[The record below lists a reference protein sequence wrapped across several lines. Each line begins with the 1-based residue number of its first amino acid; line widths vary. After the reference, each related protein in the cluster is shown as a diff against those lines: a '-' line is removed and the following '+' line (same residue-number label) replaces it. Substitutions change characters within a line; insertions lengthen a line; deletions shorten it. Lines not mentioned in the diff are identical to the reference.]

1 MFCTQCG
8 AYNTDDSRFCHQCG
22 HRLQPERKIPT
33 LDESAFQMDSPEQQ
47 EKIQQLLDE
56 ALTHEAEGRLH
67 EAILACE
74 GVLVL
79 DPANTSAHSLLGLIH
94 EKQGNLQKAVAE
106 YEKVVALNPNSA
118 ADRAKLEELRRRLRT
133 PAPKPPREEPNQLP
147 LLIGIFVTVGLF
159 VLGLAAMNYQ
169 QRPKSTQ
176 PQPQPAAP
184 VQPAPPSTGYA
195 PYNWYAP
202 AAPGYI
208 QPSTPQMPSM
218 TQPAAP
224 PQERAAERLSSGT
237 RTERIPLPPLPPLT
251 VAPSSQPSAA
261 PPPSQNNRSQ
271 QGESGSATLPSG
283 GSVVM
288 PDVPLQTGTSGQPA
302 GRQPVMEITVRPG
315 TAGDSGVVAPPPPS
329 MESEDLMRVAQ
340 QHQLAGR
347 YREAIPLY
355 QKALQG
361 ATDKGFIYQQI
372 GLCYHRLGELD
383 SARNAYQQA
392 IAEYERQI
400 AAGQNVERA
409 RRGLESAKQ
418 GLAACG
424 G

>member
-22 HRLQPERKIPT
+22 HRLQPERKMPP
-33 LDESAFQMDSPEQQ
+33 LDESVFQLESPEQQ
-47 EKIQQLLDE
+47 QKIQQLLDE
-56 ALTHEAEGRLH
+56 ALTHESQGRLH
-67 EAILACE
+67 EAALACE

-79 DPANTSAHSLLGLIH
+79 DPANTSAHSLLGLIY
-94 EKQGNLQKAVAE
+94 EKQGDLQKALAE
-106 YEKVVALNPNSA
+106 YEKVVALNPDSV
-118 ADRAKLEELRRRLRT
+118 ADRAKLEEVRRRLHMPPPR
-133 PAPKPPREEPNQLP
+133 PPREEPNQAP
-147 LLIGIFVTVGLF
+147 LLIAIFVAVGLF

-169 QRPKSTQ
+169 ARPKTSPSPTQ
-176 PQPQPAAP
+176 TQAAT
-184 VQPAPPSTGYA
+184 QPAPPATYS

-202 AAPGYI
+202 ATPGYA
-208 QPSTPQMPSM
+208 PPPVPQMPPLNPDNLSV
-218 TQPAAP
+218 AP
-224 PQERAAERLSSGT
+224 PRERSAEQQGSATRAERT
-237 RTERIPLPPLPPLT
+237 PLPPLPPIT
-251 VAPSSQPSAA
+251 VVPSQPATT
-261 PPPSQNNRSQ
+261 PSPSNRSQ
-271 QGESGSATLPSG
+271 GSTGSQEPSIG

-288 PDVPLQTGTSGQPA
+288 PDVALQPGAGGQTPE
-302 GRQPVMEITVRPG
+302 RQPVMEITVRPG
-315 TAGDSGVVAPPPPS
+315 TGGNGGVVAPPPPS

-372 GLCYHRLGELD
+372 GLCYQRLGELD

-400 AAGQNVERA
+400 AANQNVERA
-409 RRGLESAKQ
+409 RRGLEAAKQ
-418 GLAACG
+418 GLVACG

>member
-33 LDESAFQMDSPEQQ
+33 LDESAFQLDSPEQQ

-56 ALTHEAEGRLH
+56 ALAHEAEGRFH

-79 DPANTSAHSLLGLIH
+79 DPANTSAHSLLGLIY
-94 EKQGNLQKAVAE
+94 EKQGDLQKAVAE
-106 YEKVVALNPNSA
+106 YEKVVALNPDSV
-118 ADRAKLEELRRRLRT
+118 ADRAKLEDLRRRLRM
-133 PAPKPPREEPNQLP
+133 PVPKPPQQEPNQLP

-169 QRPKSTQ
+169 GRPK
-176 PQPQPAAP
+176 PAP
-184 VQPAPPSTGYA
+184 SPSQSPTFTQPAPSTAYA
-195 PYNWYAP
+195 PYNWYTP
-202 AAPGYI
+202 AAPGYA
-208 QPSTPQMPSM
+208 QPSAPQTPATPPDTPSV
-218 TQPAAP
+218 AP
-224 PQERAAERLSSGT
+224 PQERSTERLDSGT
-237 RTERIPLPPLPPLT
+237 RTRTPLPPLPPIT
-251 VAPSSQPSAA
+251 VVPSQPATAPSS
-261 PPPSQNNRSQ
+261 NNRSQ
-271 QGESGSATLPSG
+271 NNSGSAQPSTG

-288 PDVPLQTGTSGQPA
+288 PDVPLQPGTSGQAPE
-302 GRQPVMEITVRPG
+302 RQPIMEITVRPG
-315 TAGDSGVVAPPPPS
+315 TGGSSGAVPPPPPS

-372 GLCYHRLGELD
+372 GLCYQRLGDLD

-392 IAEYERQI
+392 IAEFERQI
-400 AAGQNVERA
+400 AANQNVERA
-409 RRGLESAKQ
+409 RRGLEAAKQ

>member
-22 HRLQPERKIPT
+22 HRLQPERKMPP
-33 LDESAFQMDSPEQQ
+33 LDESVFQLDSPEQQ
-47 EKIQQLLDE
+47 QKIQQLLDE
-56 ALTHEAEGRLH
+56 ALTHESQGRLH
-67 EAILACE
+67 EAALACE

-79 DPANTSAHSLLGLIH
+79 DPANTSAHSLLGLIY
-94 EKQGNLQKAVAE
+94 EKQGDLQKALAE
-106 YEKVVALNPNSA
+106 YEKVVALNPDSV
-118 ADRAKLEELRRRLRT
+118 ADRAKLEEVRRRLHMPPPR
-133 PAPKPPREEPNQLP
+133 PPREEPNQAP
-147 LLIGIFVTVGLF
+147 LLIAIFVTVGLF

-169 QRPKSTQ
+169 ARPKTSPSPTQ
-176 PQPQPAAP
+176 TPA
-184 VQPAPPSTGYA
+184 VTQPAPSTAYP

-202 AAPGYI
+202 AAPGYA
-208 QPSTPQMPSM
+208 QPSVPQMPPMS
-218 TQPAAP
+218 TDNLPVAP
-224 PQERAAERLSSGT
+224 PPQRSAERAGSDTRGERT
-237 RTERIPLPPLPPLT
+237 PLPPLPPIT
-251 VAPSSQPSAA
+251 VVPSQPAATPSSS
-261 PPPSQNNRSQ
+261 NRSQ
-271 QGESGSATLPSG
+271 GSTGSQEPSTG

-288 PDVPLQTGTSGQPA
+288 PDVPLQPGAGGQTPE
-302 GRQPVMEITVRPG
+302 RQPVMEITVRPG
-315 TAGDSGVVAPPPPS
+315 TGGNSGVVAPPPPS

-372 GLCYHRLGELD
+372 GLCYQRLGELD

-400 AAGQNVERA
+400 AANQNVERA
-409 RRGLESAKQ
+409 RRGLETAKQ

>member
-1 MFCTQCG
+1 M
-8 AYNTDDSRFCHQCG
+8 
-22 HRLQPERKIPT
+22 PP
-33 LDESAFQMDSPEQQ
+33 LDESVFQLESPEQQ
-47 EKIQQLLDE
+47 QKIQQLLDE
-56 ALTHEAEGRLH
+56 ALTHESEGRLH
-67 EAILACE
+67 EAALACE

-79 DPANTSAHSLLGLIH
+79 DPANTSAHSLLGLIY
-94 EKQGNLQKAVAE
+94 EKQGDLQKALAE
-106 YEKVVALNPNSA
+106 YEKVVALNPDSV
-118 ADRAKLEELRRRLRT
+118 ADRAKLEEVRRRLHMPPPR
-133 PAPKPPREEPNQLP
+133 PPREEPNQAP
-147 LLIGIFVTVGLF
+147 LLIAIFVAVGLF

-169 QRPKSTQ
+169 ARPKTSPSPTQ
-176 PQPQPAAP
+176 TPTVTQSAPSAAYP
-184 VQPAPPSTGYA
+184 

-202 AAPGYI
+202 ATPGY
-208 QPSTPQMPSM
+208 
-218 TQPAAP
+218 AP
-224 PQERAAERLSSGT
+224 PPVPPMPPLNPDNLSVAPPRERSAEQQGSATRAERT
-237 RTERIPLPPLPPLT
+237 PLPPLPPIT
-251 VAPSSQPSAA
+251 VVPSQPATT
-261 PPPSQNNRSQ
+261 PSPSNRSQ
-271 QGESGSATLPSG
+271 GSTGSQEPSIG

-288 PDVPLQTGTSGQPA
+288 PDVALQPGAGGQTPE
-302 GRQPVMEITVRPG
+302 RQPVMEITVRPG
-315 TAGDSGVVAPPPPS
+315 TGGNGGVVAPPPPS

-372 GLCYHRLGELD
+372 GLCYQRLGELD

-400 AAGQNVERA
+400 AANQNVERA
-409 RRGLESAKQ
+409 RRGLEAAKQ

>member
-8 AYNTDDSRFCHQCG
+8 AYNTDDNRFCHRCG
-22 HRLQPERKIPT
+22 HRLQPERKIPP
-33 LDESAFQMDSPEQQ
+33 LDESAFQLDSPEQRQ
-47 EKIQQLLDE
+47 KIQQLLDE
-56 ALTHEAEGRLH
+56 ALTHEAEGRMH

-79 DPANTSAHSLLGLIH
+79 DPANTSAHSLLGLIY
-94 EKQGNLQKAVAE
+94 EKQGELQKAVAE
-106 YEKVVALNPNSA
+106 YEKVVALNPDSV
-118 ADRAKLEELRRRLRT
+118 ADRAKLEELRRRLRM
-133 PAPKPPREEPNQLP
+133 PAPKPPREEPNYIP
-147 LLIGIFVTVGLF
+147 LLVGAFVTVGLF

-169 QRPKSTQ
+169 QRPKPAQPQTQ
-176 PQPQPAAP
+176 PPAP

-195 PYNWYAP
+195 PYEWSTP
-202 AAPGYI
+202 AAPGYF
-208 QPSTPQMPSM
+208 QPGIPQTPSAPQPVAPSQQH
-218 TQPAAP
+218 T
-224 PQERAAERLSSGT
+224 AERPSAGT
-237 RTERIPLPPLPPLT
+237 RTERLPLPPLPPLT
-251 VAPSSQPSAA
+251 VAPPSQPAA
-261 PPPSQNNRSQ
+261 PSAQINRS
-271 QGESGSATLPSG
+271 QGESGGATPSTG

-288 PDVPLQTGTSGQPA
+288 PDVPLQPATSGQPA

-315 TAGDSGVVAPPPPS
+315 TGSGSGVVAPPPPS

-372 GLCYHRLGELD
+372 GLCYQRLGEMD
-383 SARNAYQQA
+383 SARTAYQQA

-409 RRGLESAKQ
+409 RRGLEAAKQ

>member
-22 HRLQPERKIPT
+22 HRLQPERKMPP
-33 LDESAFQMDSPEQQ
+33 LDESVFQLESPEQQ
-47 EKIQQLLDE
+47 QKIQQLLDE
-56 ALTHEAEGRLH
+56 ALTHESEGRLH
-67 EAILACE
+67 EAALACE

-79 DPANTSAHSLLGLIH
+79 DPANTSAHSLLGLIY
-94 EKQGNLQKAVAE
+94 EKQGDLQKALAE
-106 YEKVVALNPNSA
+106 YEKVVALNPDSV
-118 ADRAKLEELRRRLRT
+118 ADRAKLEEVRRRLHMPPPR
-133 PAPKPPREEPNQLP
+133 PPREEPNQAP
-147 LLIGIFVTVGLF
+147 LLIAIFVAVGLF

-169 QRPKSTQ
+169 ARPKTSPSPTQ
-176 PQPQPAAP
+176 TPAVTQSAP
-184 VQPAPPSTGYA
+184 SAAYP

-202 AAPGYI
+202 TAPGY
-208 QPSTPQMPSM
+208 
-218 TQPAAP
+218 AP
-224 PQERAAERLSSGT
+224 PPVPPMPPLNPDNLSVAPPRERSAEQQGSATRAERT
-237 RTERIPLPPLPPLT
+237 PLPPLPPIT
-251 VAPSSQPSAA
+251 VVPSQPATT
-261 PPPSQNNRSQ
+261 PSPSNRSQ
-271 QGESGSATLPSG
+271 GSTGSQEPSIG

-288 PDVPLQTGTSGQPA
+288 PDVALQPGAGGQTPE
-302 GRQPVMEITVRPG
+302 RQPVMEITVRPG
-315 TAGDSGVVAPPPPS
+315 TGGNGGVVAPPPPS

-372 GLCYHRLGELD
+372 GLCYQRLGELD

-400 AAGQNVERA
+400 AANQNVERA
-409 RRGLESAKQ
+409 RRGLEAAKQ

>member
-1 MFCTQCG
+1 M
-8 AYNTDDSRFCHQCG
+8 
-22 HRLQPERKIPT
+22 PT
-33 LDESAFQMDSPEQQ
+33 LDESAFQLDSPEQQ
-47 EKIQQLLDE
+47 EKIRQLLSD
-56 ALTHEAEGRLH
+56 ALTHEAEGRLN

-79 DPANTSAHSLLGLIH
+79 DPANTSAHSLLGLIY
-94 EKQGNLQKAVAE
+94 EKQGELQKAIAE
-106 YEKVVALNPNSA
+106 YEKVVALNPDSV
-118 ADRAKLEELRRRLRT
+118 ADRAKLEELRRRLRMPT
-133 PAPKPPREEPNQLP
+133 PKPPHKEMNQTP
-147 LLIGIFVTVGLF
+147 LLIGIFVAVGLF

-169 QRPKSTQ
+169 QRPEPVQKQTQ
-176 PQPQPAAP
+176 PTASA
-184 VQPAPPSTGYA
+184 QPAPPSTGYI
-195 PYNWYAP
+195 PYGWYTP
-202 AAPGYI
+202 ASPGYI
-208 QPSTPQMPSM
+208 QPGAPQMPP
-218 TQPAAP
+218 TNQPVTP
-224 PQERAAERLSSGT
+224 PRERSAERPSTESA
-237 RTERIPLPPLPPLT
+237 RTERLPLPPLPPLT
-251 VAPSSQPSAA
+251 VAPSPHSGI
-261 PPPSQNNRSQ
+261 PPTTSNRSQ
-271 QGESGSATLPSG
+271 DRSGGEQSATE

-288 PDVPLQTGTSGQPA
+288 PDVPLQPGTSRQPSE
-302 GRQPVMEITVRPG
+302 RQPVMEITVRPG
-315 TAGDSGVVAPPPPS
+315 TGGGSGAIAPPPPS
-329 MESEDLMRVAQ
+329 MEAEDLMRVAQ

-372 GLCYHRLGELD
+372 GLCYQRLGETD

-409 RRGLESAKQ
+409 RRGLEAAKQ

>member
-22 HRLQPERKIPT
+22 HRLQPERKMPP
-33 LDESAFQMDSPEQQ
+33 LDESVFQLDSPEQQ
-47 EKIQQLLDE
+47 QKIQQLLDE
-56 ALTHEAEGRLH
+56 ALTHESQGRLH
-67 EAILACE
+67 EAALACE

-79 DPANTSAHSLLGLIH
+79 DPANTSAHSLLGLIY
-94 EKQGNLQKAVAE
+94 EKQGDLQKALAE
-106 YEKVVALNPNSA
+106 YEKVVALNPDSV
-118 ADRAKLEELRRRLRT
+118 ADRAKLEEVRRRLHMPPPR
-133 PAPKPPREEPNQLP
+133 PPREEPNQAP
-147 LLIGIFVTVGLF
+147 LLIAIFVAVGLF

-169 QRPKSTQ
+169 ARPKTSPSPTQ
-176 PQPQPAAP
+176 TPAVTQSAP
-184 VQPAPPSTGYA
+184 SAAYP

-202 AAPGYI
+202 AAPSYP
-208 QPSTPQMPSM
+208 QPSVPQMPTMS
-218 TQPAAP
+218 TDNLPVAP
-224 PQERAAERLSSGT
+224 PPRRSAERAGSDTRGERT
-237 RTERIPLPPLPPLT
+237 PLPPLPPIT
-251 VAPSSQPSAA
+251 VVPSQPATT
-261 PPPSQNNRSQ
+261 PSPSNRSQ
-271 QGESGSATLPSG
+271 GSTGSQEPSIG

-288 PDVPLQTGTSGQPA
+288 PDVALQPGAGGQTPE
-302 GRQPVMEITVRPG
+302 RQPVMEITVRPG
-315 TAGDSGVVAPPPPS
+315 TGGNGGVVAPPPPS

-355 QKALQG
+355 QKALRG

-372 GLCYHRLGELD
+372 GLCYQRLGELD

-400 AAGQNVERA
+400 AANQNVERA
-409 RRGLESAKQ
+409 RRGLEAAKQ

>member
-22 HRLQPERKIPT
+22 HRLQPERKMPP
-33 LDESAFQMDSPEQQ
+33 LDESVFQLDSPEQQ
-47 EKIQQLLDE
+47 QKIQQLLDE
-56 ALTHEAEGRLH
+56 ALTHESQGRLH
-67 EAILACE
+67 EAALACE

-79 DPANTSAHSLLGLIH
+79 DPANTSAHSLLGLIY
-94 EKQGNLQKAVAE
+94 EKQGDLQKALAE
-106 YEKVVALNPNSA
+106 YEKVVALNPDSV
-118 ADRAKLEELRRRLRT
+118 ADRAKLEEVRRRLHMPPPR
-133 PAPKPPREEPNQLP
+133 PPREEPNQAP
-147 LLIGIFVTVGLF
+147 LLIAIFVAVGLF

-169 QRPKSTQ
+169 ARPKTSPSPTQ
-176 PQPQPAAP
+176 TPAVTQSAP
-184 VQPAPPSTGYA
+184 SAAYP

-202 AAPGYI
+202 AAPGY
-208 QPSTPQMPSM
+208 
-218 TQPAAP
+218 AP
-224 PQERAAERLSSGT
+224 PPVPPMPPLNPDNLSVAPPRERSAEQQGSATRAERT
-237 RTERIPLPPLPPLT
+237 PLPPLPPIT
-251 VAPSSQPSAA
+251 VVPSQPATT
-261 PPPSQNNRSQ
+261 PSPSNRSQ
-271 QGESGSATLPSG
+271 GSTGSQEPSIG

-288 PDVPLQTGTSGQPA
+288 PDVALQPGAGGQTPE
-302 GRQPVMEITVRPG
+302 RQPVMEITVRPG
-315 TAGDSGVVAPPPPS
+315 TGGNGGVVAPPPPS

-372 GLCYHRLGELD
+372 GLCYQRLGELD

-400 AAGQNVERA
+400 AANQNVERA
-409 RRGLESAKQ
+409 RRGLEAAKQ

>member
-8 AYNTDDSRFCHQCG
+8 AYNTDDSRFCHRCG
-22 HRLQPERKIPT
+22 HRLQPEHKIPT
-33 LDESAFQMDSPEQQ
+33 LDESAFQLDSPEQQ
-47 EKIQQLLDE
+47 EKIQQLLND
-56 ALTHEAEGRLH
+56 ALAHEAEGRWH

-79 DPANTSAHSLLGLIH
+79 DPANTSAHSLLGLIY
-94 EKQGNLQKAVAE
+94 EKQGELQKAVAE
-106 YEKVVALNPNSA
+106 YEKVVALNPDSV
-118 ADRAKLEELRRRLRT
+118 ADRAKLEELRRRLRMPT
-133 PAPKPPREEPNQLP
+133 PKPHHREPNQTP

-169 QRPKSTQ
+169 ERPKPAQPQTQ
-176 PQPQPAAP
+176 PSAQPSA
-184 VQPAPPSTGYA
+184 GYT
-195 PYNWYAP
+195 PYEWYAP
-202 AAPGYI
+202 TAPGYV
-208 QPSTPQMPSM
+208 QPTAPQAPSASQPVTPL
-218 TQPAAP
+218 
-224 PQERAAERLSSGT
+224 QERPGERTSSGVRAERL
-237 RTERIPLPPLPPLT
+237 PLPPLPPLT
-251 VAPSSQPSAA
+251 VAPPSQSATAHPQSERPQNNSGSTQPS
-261 PPPSQNNRSQ
+261 
-271 QGESGSATLPSG
+271 TG

-288 PDVPLQTGTSGQPA
+288 PDVPLQPGTSGQPA

-315 TAGDSGVVAPPPPS
+315 TGGGSGVVAPPPPS

-372 GLCYHRLGELD
+372 GLCYQRLGELD

-400 AAGQNVERA
+400 AANQNVERA
-409 RRGLESAKQ
+409 RRGLEAAKQ

>member
-22 HRLQPERKIPT
+22 HRLQPERKMPP
-33 LDESAFQMDSPEQQ
+33 LDESVFQLESPEQQ
-47 EKIQQLLDE
+47 QKIQQLLDE
-56 ALTHEAEGRLH
+56 ALTHESEGRLH
-67 EAILACE
+67 EAALACE

-79 DPANTSAHSLLGLIH
+79 DPANTSAHSLLGLIY
-94 EKQGNLQKAVAE
+94 EKQGDLQKALAE
-106 YEKVVALNPNSA
+106 YEKVVALNPDSV
-118 ADRAKLEELRRRLRT
+118 ADRAKLEEVRRRLHMPPPR
-133 PAPKPPREEPNQLP
+133 PPREEPNQAP
-147 LLIGIFVTVGLF
+147 LLIAIFVAVGLF

-169 QRPKSTQ
+169 ARPKTSPSPTQ
-176 PQPQPAAP
+176 TQAATQAAP
-184 VQPAPPSTGYA
+184 PATYS

-202 AAPGYI
+202 ATPGY
-208 QPSTPQMPSM
+208 
-218 TQPAAP
+218 AP
-224 PQERAAERLSSGT
+224 PPVPPMPPLNPDNLSVAPPRERSAEQQGSATRAERT
-237 RTERIPLPPLPPLT
+237 PLPPLPPIT
-251 VAPSSQPSAA
+251 VVPSQPATT
-261 PPPSQNNRSQ
+261 PSPSNRSQ
-271 QGESGSATLPSG
+271 GSTGSQEPSIG

-288 PDVPLQTGTSGQPA
+288 PDVALQPGAGGQTPE
-302 GRQPVMEITVRPG
+302 RQPVMEITVRPG
-315 TAGDSGVVAPPPPS
+315 TGGNGGVVAPPPPS

-372 GLCYHRLGELD
+372 GLCYQRLGELD

-400 AAGQNVERA
+400 AANQNVERA
-409 RRGLESAKQ
+409 RRGLEAAKQ

>member
-33 LDESAFQMDSPEQQ
+33 LDESAFQIDSPEQQ
-47 EKIQQLLDE
+47 EKIQRLLDE
-56 ALTHEAEGRLH
+56 ALAHEAEGRLH
-67 EAILACE
+67 EAALACE

-79 DPANTSAHSLLGLIH
+79 DPANTSAHSLLGLIY
-94 EKQGNLQKAVAE
+94 EKQGELEKAVAE
-106 YEKVVALNPNSA
+106 YEKVVALNPDSV
-118 ADRAKLEELRRRLRT
+118 ADRAKLDDVRRRLRM
-133 PAPKPPREEPNQLP
+133 PASRPPREEPNQLP
-147 LLIGIFVTVGLF
+147 LLIGIFVAVGLF

-169 QRPKSTQ
+169 ARPKSTPSPVQ
-176 PQPQPAAP
+176 APAAT
-184 VQPAPPSTGYA
+184 QPAPPTAYT
-195 PYNWYAP
+195 PYNWYTP
-202 AAPGYI
+202 ATPGYT
-208 QPSTPQMPSM
+208 QPSVPQMPSVSPG
-218 TQPAAP
+218 TSSLTP
-224 PQERAAERLSSGT
+224 PQEPSAERRETAT
-237 RTERIPLPPLPPLT
+237 RPGRTPLPPLPPIT
-251 VAPSSQPSAA
+251 VVPSQPAA
-261 PPPSQNNRSQ
+261 EPSPNGRSQ
-271 QGESGSATLPSG
+271 SRAGSGEPSAG

-288 PDVPLQTGTSGQPA
+288 PDVPLQPGTSGQAPE
-302 GRQPVMEITVRPG
+302 RQPVMEITVRPG
-315 TAGDSGVVAPPPPS
+315 TGGSGGVVAPPPPS

-372 GLCYHRLGELD
+372 GLCYQRLGDLD
-383 SARNAYQQA
+383 AARNAYQQA

-400 AAGQNVERA
+400 AANQNVERA
-409 RRGLESAKQ
+409 RRGLEAAKQ

>member
-33 LDESAFQMDSPEQQ
+33 LDESAFQLDSPEQQ

-56 ALTHEAEGRLH
+56 ALTHESEGRLH
-67 EAILACE
+67 EAALACE

-79 DPANTSAHSLLGLIH
+79 DPANTSAHSLLGLIY
-94 EKQGNLQKAVAE
+94 EKQGDLEKAVAE
-106 YEKVVALNPNSA
+106 YEKVVALNPDSV
-118 ADRAKLEELRRRLRT
+118 ADRAKLEELRRRLRM
-133 PAPKPPREEPNQLP
+133 PAPKPPQEEPNQLP

-169 QRPKSTQ
+169 ARPKPAPSTSQ
-176 PQPQPAAP
+176 APA
-184 VQPAPPSTGYA
+184 VTQPAPSTAYA
-195 PYNWYAP
+195 PYNWYTP
-202 AAPGYI
+202 AAPGYT
-208 QPSTPQMPSM
+208 QPSMPQMPSV
-218 TQPAAP
+218 TPDTPSVTP
-224 PQERAAERLSSGT
+224 PQERSAERTEAGT
-237 RTERIPLPPLPPLT
+237 RTGRTPLPPLPPIT
-251 VAPSSQPSAA
+251 VVPSQPANTPAS
-261 PPPSQNNRSQ
+261 NNRSQ
-271 QGESGSATLPSG
+271 GGASSTEPSAG

-288 PDVPLQTGTSGQPA
+288 PDVPLQPGASGQAPE
-302 GRQPVMEITVRPG
+302 RQPVMEITVRPG
-315 TAGDSGVVAPPPPS
+315 TGGSGGVVAPPPPS

-372 GLCYHRLGELD
+372 GLCYQRLGELD

-409 RRGLESAKQ
+409 RRGLEAAKQ

>member
-33 LDESAFQMDSPEQQ
+33 LDESAFQLDSPEQQ
-47 EKIQQLLDE
+47 QKIQQLLND
-56 ALTHEAEGRLH
+56 ALAHEAEGRLH

-79 DPANTSAHSLLGLIH
+79 DPANTSAHSLLGLIY
-94 EKQGNLQKAVAE
+94 EKQGDLQKAVAE
-106 YEKVVALNPNSA
+106 YEKVVALNPDSV
-118 ADRAKLEELRRRLRT
+118 ADRAKLEELRRRLRMPT
-133 PAPKPPREEPNQLP
+133 PKPPREEPNQLP

-169 QRPKSTQ
+169 ERPKPTQ
-176 PQPQPAAP
+176 PQSRPAAP
-184 VQPAPPSTGYA
+184 QPAPPSTGYT
-195 PYNWYAP
+195 PYEWYTP
-202 AAPGYI
+202 TAPGYV
-208 QPSTPQMPSM
+208 QPT
-218 TQPAAP
+218 AP
-224 PQERAAERLSSGT
+224 PTPSASQPITPLQERPGERASSGT
-237 RTERIPLPPLPPLT
+237 RAERLPLPPLPPLT
-251 VAPSSQPSAA
+251 VAPPSQSATGRSQSERPQNHSGSTQPS
-261 PPPSQNNRSQ
+261 
-271 QGESGSATLPSG
+271 TG

-288 PDVPLQTGTSGQPA
+288 PDVPLQPGTSGQSA

-315 TAGDSGVVAPPPPS
+315 AGGGSGVVAPPPPS

-372 GLCYHRLGELD
+372 GLCYQRLGDLD
-383 SARNAYQQA
+383 AARNAYQQA

-400 AAGQNVERA
+400 ATNQNVERA
-409 RRGLESAKQ
+409 RRGLEAAKQ

>member
-22 HRLQPERKIPT
+22 HRLQPERKMPP
-33 LDESAFQMDSPEQQ
+33 LDESVFQLDSPEQQ
-47 EKIQQLLDE
+47 QKIQQLLDE
-56 ALTHEAEGRLH
+56 ALTHESQGRLH
-67 EAILACE
+67 EAALACE

-79 DPANTSAHSLLGLIH
+79 DPANTSAHSLLGLIY
-94 EKQGNLQKAVAE
+94 EKQGDLQKALAE
-106 YEKVVALNPNSA
+106 YEKVVALNPDSV
-118 ADRAKLEELRRRLRT
+118 ADRAKLEEVRRRLHMPSPR
-133 PAPKPPREEPNQLP
+133 PPQEEPNQAP
-147 LLIGIFVTVGLF
+147 LLIAIFVAVGLF

-169 QRPKSTQ
+169 ARPRSSPAPTQ
-176 PQPQPAAP
+176 TPAVTQSAPPAAY
-184 VQPAPPSTGYA
+184 S

-202 AAPGYI
+202 AAPGYA
-208 QPSTPQMPSM
+208 PPPVPQMPPLKPDNLSV
-218 TQPAAP
+218 AP
-224 PQERAAERLSSGT
+224 PRERSAEQQGSATRAERT
-237 RTERIPLPPLPPLT
+237 PLPPLPPIT
-251 VAPSSQPSAA
+251 VVPSQSAA
-261 PPPSQNNRSQ
+261 TPSNRSH
-271 QGESGSATLPSG
+271 GRTSSPEPSTG

-288 PDVPLQTGTSGQPA
+288 PDVALQPGAGGQTPE
-302 GRQPVMEITVRPG
+302 RQPVMEITVRPG
-315 TAGDSGVVAPPPPS
+315 TGGNGGVVAPPPPS

-372 GLCYHRLGELD
+372 GLCYQRLGELD

-400 AAGQNVERA
+400 AANQNVERA
-409 RRGLESAKQ
+409 RRGLEAAKQ
-418 GLAACG
+418 GLVACG

>member
-22 HRLQPERKIPT
+22 HRLQPERKMPP
-33 LDESAFQMDSPEQQ
+33 LDESVFQLDSPEQQ
-47 EKIQQLLDE
+47 QKIQQLLDE
-56 ALTHEAEGRLH
+56 ALTHESQGRLH
-67 EAILACE
+67 EAALACE

-79 DPANTSAHSLLGLIH
+79 DPANTSAHSLLGLIY
-94 EKQGNLQKAVAE
+94 EKQGDLQKALAE
-106 YEKVVALNPNSA
+106 YEKVVALNPDSA
-118 ADRAKLEELRRRLRT
+118 ADRAKLEELRRRLHLPPPR
-133 PAPKPPREEPNQLP
+133 PPREEPNQAP
-147 LLIGIFVTVGLF
+147 LLIAIFVAVGLF

-169 QRPKSTQ
+169 ARPKTSPSPTQ
-176 PQPQPAAP
+176 TPAVTQSAP
-184 VQPAPPSTGYA
+184 SAAYP

-202 AAPGYI
+202 AAPSYP
-208 QPSTPQMPSM
+208 QPSVPQMPTMS
-218 TQPAAP
+218 TDNLPVAP
-224 PQERAAERLSSGT
+224 PPRRSAERAGSDTRGERT
-237 RTERIPLPPLPPLT
+237 PLPPLPPIT
-251 VAPSSQPSAA
+251 VVPSQPATT
-261 PPPSQNNRSQ
+261 PSPSNRSQ
-271 QGESGSATLPSG
+271 GSTGSQEPSIG

-288 PDVPLQTGTSGQPA
+288 PDVALQPGAGGQTPE
-302 GRQPVMEITVRPG
+302 RQPVMEITVRPG
-315 TAGDSGVVAPPPPS
+315 TGGNGGVVAPPPPS

-372 GLCYHRLGELD
+372 GLCYQRLGELD

-400 AAGQNVERA
+400 AANQNVERA
-409 RRGLESAKQ
+409 RRGLEAAKQ

>member
-22 HRLQPERKIPT
+22 HRLQPERKMPP
-33 LDESAFQMDSPEQQ
+33 LDESVFQLESPEQQ
-47 EKIQQLLDE
+47 QKIQQLLDE
-56 ALTHEAEGRLH
+56 ALTHESQGRLH
-67 EAILACE
+67 EAALACE

-79 DPANTSAHSLLGLIH
+79 DPANTSAHSLLGLIY
-94 EKQGNLQKAVAE
+94 EKQGDLQKALAE
-106 YEKVVALNPNSA
+106 YEKVVALNPDSV
-118 ADRAKLEELRRRLRT
+118 ADRAKLEEVRRRLHMPPPR
-133 PAPKPPREEPNQLP
+133 PPREEPNQAP
-147 LLIGIFVTVGLF
+147 LLIAIFVAVGLF

-169 QRPKSTQ
+169 ARPKTSPSPAQTPAVTQ
-176 PQPQPAAP
+176 SAPSAAYP
-184 VQPAPPSTGYA
+184 

-202 AAPGYI
+202 AAPSYP
-208 QPSTPQMPSM
+208 QPSVPQMPTM
-218 TQPAAP
+218 ITDNLPVAP
-224 PQERAAERLSSGT
+224 PPRRSAERAGSDTRGERT
-237 RTERIPLPPLPPLT
+237 PLPPLPPIT
-251 VAPSSQPSAA
+251 VVPSQPATT
-261 PPPSQNNRSQ
+261 PSPSNRSQ
-271 QGESGSATLPSG
+271 GSTGSQEPSIG

-288 PDVPLQTGTSGQPA
+288 PDVALQPGAGGQTPE
-302 GRQPVMEITVRPG
+302 RQPVMEITVRPG
-315 TAGDSGVVAPPPPS
+315 TGGNVGVVAPPPPS

-372 GLCYHRLGELD
+372 GLCYQRLGELD

-400 AAGQNVERA
+400 AANQNVERA
-409 RRGLESAKQ
+409 RRGLEAAKQ

>member
-22 HRLQPERKIPT
+22 HRLQPERKMPP
-33 LDESAFQMDSPEQQ
+33 LDESVFQLDSPEQQ
-47 EKIQQLLDE
+47 QKIQQLLDE
-56 ALTHEAEGRLH
+56 ALTHESQGRLH
-67 EAILACE
+67 EAALACE

-79 DPANTSAHSLLGLIH
+79 DPANTSAHSLLGLIY
-94 EKQGNLQKAVAE
+94 EKQGDLQKALAE
-106 YEKVVALNPNSA
+106 YEKVVALNPDSV
-118 ADRAKLEELRRRLRT
+118 ADRAKLEEVRRRLHMPPPR
-133 PAPKPPREEPNQLP
+133 PPREEPNQAP
-147 LLIGIFVTVGLF
+147 LLIAIFVAVGLF

-169 QRPKSTQ
+169 ARPKTSPSPTQ
-176 PQPQPAAP
+176 TPAAT
-184 VQPAPPSTGYA
+184 QSAPSAAYP

-202 AAPGYI
+202 AAPGYA
-208 QPSTPQMPSM
+208 PPPVPQMPPLNPDNLSV
-218 TQPAAP
+218 AP
-224 PQERAAERLSSGT
+224 PRERSAEQQGSATRAERT
-237 RTERIPLPPLPPLT
+237 PLPPLPPIT
-251 VAPSSQPSAA
+251 VVPSQPATT
-261 PPPSQNNRSQ
+261 PSPSNRSQ
-271 QGESGSATLPSG
+271 GSTGSQEPSIG

-288 PDVPLQTGTSGQPA
+288 PDVALQPGAGGQTPE
-302 GRQPVMEITVRPG
+302 RQPVMEITVRPG
-315 TAGDSGVVAPPPPS
+315 TGGNGGVVAPPPPS

-372 GLCYHRLGELD
+372 GLCYQRLGELD

-400 AAGQNVERA
+400 AANQNVERA
-409 RRGLESAKQ
+409 RRGLEAAKQ